1 MISLTK
7 LFILQE
13 IERLIVE
20 TPDAAGV
27 RIIVVIL
34 KVLYARA
41 TWSND
46 PMLLEEIREVR
57 PQQHT
62 CCSVRSLH

>member
-1 MISLTK
+1 M
-7 LFILQE
+7 
-13 IERLIVE
+13 VE

-27 RIIVVIL
+27 RIIVAIL

-46 PMLLEEIREVR
+46 PMSLEEIREVR
-57 PQQHT
+57 PQQHA

>member
-7 LFILQE
+7 LFILQD
-13 IERLIVE
+13 IERLLVE

-46 PMLLEEIREVR
+46 PMSLEEIREVR
-57 PQQHT
+57 PQQLT
-62 CCSVRSLH
+62 FWSVCSFH

>member
-7 LFILQE
+7 LFILQD

-27 RIIVVIL
+27 RIVVVIL
-34 KVLYARA
+34 KVIYARA

-46 PMLLEEIREVR
+46 PMSLEEIREVR